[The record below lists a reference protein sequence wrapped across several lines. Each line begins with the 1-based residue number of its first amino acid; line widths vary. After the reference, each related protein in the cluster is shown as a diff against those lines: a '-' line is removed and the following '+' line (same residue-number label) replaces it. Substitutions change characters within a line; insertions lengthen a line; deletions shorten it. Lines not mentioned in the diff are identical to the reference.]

1 MKTKRTRSSFRSMSS
16 KIHTLANEK
25 DVFLLTHTIPHS
37 LRFPHCDAV
46 MHHGGA
52 GTTHSVART
61 GKPQVI
67 MPLIIDQ
74 PYGPIVYSKP
84 YFNLPVVLRLKFRTI
99 DQFLLSGE

>member
-46 MHHGGA
+46 MHHGGQA
-52 GTTHSVART
+52 QH
-61 GKPQVI
+61 
-67 MPLIIDQ
+67 
-74 PYGPIVYSKP
+74 IV
-84 YFNLPVVLRLKFRTI
+84 
-99 DQFLLSGE
+99 